1 MNKTI
6 SLLIFILALYTFSNS
21 SFALNICYPFN
32 IIISESSWKIEYQD
46 EQIKIESKTIN
57 YESIKD
63 GIKHERVVF
72 KYTNL
77 TSKMINI
84 SFNRNLIYNG
94 ICYGCDKSD
103 KKFLIKLNPKETK
116 EFSEINKD
124 KTFYIFSK
132 DLKGTIKKT
141 LDSFQL
147 TNIEK
152 N

>member
-6 SLLIFILALYTFSNS
+6 SLLIFILVIDTFSHF
-21 SFALNICYPFN
+21 SFAVNTFSPVKTLL
-32 IIISESSWKIEYQD
+32 SESSWKIEYQD

-77 TSKMINI
+77 TNNMINI

-94 ICYGCDKSD
+94 VCYGCEKND
-103 KKFLIKLNPKETK
+103 KKFLIKLNPNETK

-132 DLKGTIKKT
+132 DFKGTIKKT